1 MLGVDQKAHCFADG
15 RTPTRGPFLLLRGL
29 RLCRRRRRLGL
40 SALHR
45 LLLGRRRNR
54 FGLHHGQYWLGR
66 ISVEIGNRARG
77 FRSWRRGEFVRDRS
91 GEAVLG
97 AAAPAASA
105 TTSATAGT
113 PLSALRLIGANLAR
127 LFVGFV
133 LVGFALIRNDAGNSG
148 CFKRHAR

>member
-1 MLGVDQKAHCFADG
+1 MLGVDQKAHLFADG
-15 RTPTRGPFLLLRGL
+15 RTPTRGSFRLLRGL

-66 ISVEIGNRARG
+66 ISIEIGNRARG
-77 FRSWRRGEFVRDRS
+77 FRSWCRGEFVRDRS

-105 TTSATAGT
+105 TTSAAAGA
-113 PLSALRLIGANLAR
+113 PLPPRRLLRADPAPP
-127 LFVGFV
+127 V
-133 LVGFALIRNDAGNSG
+133 
-148 CFKRHAR
+148 

>member
-1 MLGVDQKAHCFADG
+1 MLGVDQKAHLFADG
-15 RTPTRGPFLLLRGL
+15 RTPTRGSFRLLRGL

-45 LLLGRRRNR
+45 LLLRRWRNR
-54 FGLHHGQYWLGR
+54 FGLYHGQYWLGR
-66 ISVEIGNRARG
+66 ISIEIGNRARG
-77 FRSWRRGEFVRDRS
+77 FRSWCRGEFVRDRS

-113 PLSALRLIGANLAR
+113 PLAAPRLTGANPR
-127 LFVGFV
+127 RPFVGLLPPRFRV
-133 LVGFALIRNDAGNSG
+133 PP
-148 CFKRHAR
+148 